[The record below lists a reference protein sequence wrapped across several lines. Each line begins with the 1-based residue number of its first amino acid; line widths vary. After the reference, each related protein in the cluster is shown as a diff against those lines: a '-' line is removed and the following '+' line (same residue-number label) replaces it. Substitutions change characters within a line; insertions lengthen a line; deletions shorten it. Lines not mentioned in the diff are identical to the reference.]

1 MSEPEVAS
9 PLTITCTPMRGGN
22 EVFVVAFCNRCKLVR
37 ERFLPN
43 RDDIESL
50 AHLVGTDALSRAG
63 CPHTAAID
71 RSGRWLAYD
80 PEQPSSTGAPA
91 GWAHEPGSR
100 ERHRQQFPSATEECV
115 HPTSRDRDD

>member
-1 MSEPEVAS
+1 MSDLEIES
-9 PLTITCTPMRGGN
+9 PLSITCTPMRGG
-22 EVFVVAFCNRCKLVR
+22 EVFVVAFCDRCKLVR

-80 PEQPSSTGAPA
+80 PA

-100 ERHRQQFPSATEECV
+100 ARHRQKFPSASEERA
-115 HPTSRDRDD
+115 HPASTDPHRDD